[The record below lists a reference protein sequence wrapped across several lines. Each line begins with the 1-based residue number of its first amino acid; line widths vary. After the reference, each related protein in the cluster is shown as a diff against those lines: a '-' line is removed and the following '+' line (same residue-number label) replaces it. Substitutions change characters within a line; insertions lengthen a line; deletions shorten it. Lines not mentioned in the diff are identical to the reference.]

1 MRSGFLPYCARS
13 SAAALIL
20 AVTLGASV
28 RATDM
33 SEFIHDTQRTLNQG
47 NQVTLVWWIPP
58 EFWDVS
64 MATSPNVSAQTAQEI
79 RSAFRDYQV
88 FAVVRATAGLQGL
101 TDLQSK
107 ADLVSNARLE
117 VGGKPIAAVAPEQV
131 PAGMQ
136 AMLGALKPML
146 SNMLGQ
152 FGKSM
157 ELIVYPGVADDKKLI
172 DSLKPGTFEFSLYDQ
187 TFHWRTPLA
196 SLLPKKIDRK
206 TKEEFPGNF
215 DYNPYS
221 GDKLS
226 AQPPQPAPGK

>member
-1 MRSGFLPYCARS
+1 MRTGLLPHCAQR
-13 SAAALIL
+13 AVAALIL
-20 AVTLGASV
+20 ALTLVGTV

-33 SEFIHDTQRTLNQG
+33 SEFIHDTQKTQNQG
-47 NQVTLVWWIPP
+47 PQVTMVWWIPP

-64 MATSPNVSAQTAQEI
+64 MATNPNVSAKAAEDI
-79 RSAFRDYQV
+79 RGAFRDYQV
-88 FAVVRATAGLQGL
+88 FAVARATAGLQGL

-117 VGGKPIAAVAPEQV
+117 VRGKQIAAVPPDQV
-131 PAGMQ
+131 PPGIQ

-146 SNMLGQ
+146 SNLLGQ

-157 ELIVYPGVADDKKLI
+157 ELIVYPGVADEQKLI
-172 DSLKPGTFEFSLYDQ
+172 DSRKPGTFEFSLYDQ

-196 SLLPKKIDRK
+196 SLLPKKIDHK
-206 TKEEFPGNF
+206 TKEEFPGSY
-215 DYNPYS
+215 DYNPYT

-226 AQPPQPAPGK
+226 AQPPPPALGK

>member
-1 MRSGFLPYCARS
+1 
-13 SAAALIL
+13 
-20 AVTLGASV
+20 
-28 RATDM
+28 M
-33 SEFIHDTQRTLNQG
+33 SEFVYDTQKTLNQG
-47 NQVTLVWWIPP
+47 PQVTLVWWIPP

-64 MATSPNVSAQTAQEI
+64 MSTNPNVSAKTAEEI

-88 FAVVRATAGLQGL
+88 FAVARATTGLQGL

-117 VGGKPIAAVAPEQV
+117 VGGRQIAAVALDQIP
-131 PAGMQ
+131 PGMQ

-146 SNMLGQ
+146 GNLLGQ